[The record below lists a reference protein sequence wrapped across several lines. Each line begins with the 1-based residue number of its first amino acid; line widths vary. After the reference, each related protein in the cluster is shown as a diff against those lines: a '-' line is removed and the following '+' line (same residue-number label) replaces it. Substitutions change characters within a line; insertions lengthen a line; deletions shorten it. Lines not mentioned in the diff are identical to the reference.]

1 MQQAG
6 ASGVEIWDKLQESLE
21 KYKGAMEETEETGNG
36 MIGSIQSQ
44 WDEGIRDFGESL
56 LDVGKVYIKEFL
68 DWLKK
73 IREDGSLKEFVDNFA
88 SFTKSVLSGVEKCIS
103 AFKTF
108 KDWLVEVFGTAGDV
122 IGAMSAGASFDE
134 ATDYAAEQM
143 VQRAKEK
150 KYDEELKAQEK
161 VRQAEKQAAKER
173 EKEAER
179 EAEKQRARDEI
190 AKKDAERKAAAEA
203 KAAEKAAKEKA
214 KLEDEEKKRQEKE
227 DKKAKEERDK
237 RLKEEA
243 DQRIKFETQVH
254 DAKMQAID
262 AEIKEEEK
270 AKKTFDDKVKRGV
283 EGEKSRRHDGRSRVK
298 LDPDTGLP
306 QSVADM
312 MRAERF
318 AKNGTKEQGKAAR
331 RAAADEKRAS
341 KLEEQ
346 LARGGKIS
354 KGDQKFLDA
363 LKELNK
369 RREAEKQIEKL
380 NAEKAKAV
388 IELKKTVDQIKLDL

>member
-1 MQQAG
+1 
-6 ASGVEIWDKLQESLE
+6 
-21 KYKGAMEETEETGNG
+21 MEETEETGNG

-88 SFTKSVLSGVEKCIS
+88 SFTKSVLSGIEKCVS

-108 KDWLVEVFGTAGDV
+108 KEWLVEVFGTAGDV
-122 IGAMSAGASFDE
+122 IGAMAGGASFDE

-143 VQRAKEK
+143 LQREKEK
-150 KYDEELKAQEK
+150 LMDEEEQKRLQSLAKTREAERKANQ
-161 VRQAEKQAAKER
+161 ER
-173 EKEAER
+173 EK

-203 KAAEKAAKEKA
+203 KAAEKAAKDKA
-214 KLEDEEKKRQEKE
+214 KLEEEERKRQEKE
-227 DKKAKEERDK
+227 DKKAKEERKK

-243 DQRIKFETQVH
+243 DQQIKFEKQVH

-270 AKKTFDDKVKRGV
+270 AKKDFDDKIKRGV

-354 KGDQKFLDA
+354 KGDQKFLDS

-369 RREAEKQIEKL
+369 RRKAEERIKKL
-380 NAEKAKAV
+380 NEQKDKAV
-388 IELKKTVDQIKLDL
+388 LDIKETVDKIKTGLENLAI